1 MSDKTTKILKV
12 VGAFALGVVTGGAGV
27 WFLKK

>member
-1 MSDKTTKILKV
+1 MSDKSVKILKV
-12 VGAFALGVVTGGAGV
+12 VGTFALGVVTGGAGV